1 MGSIDVVAIERRL
14 RTRYELARFGRAL
27 AGVMPAVAVVWLA
40 AAVASRPW
48 SAVAFG
54 ASMLFAGVILLW
66 YGREPRRALL
76 PGLGAGMVPLGL
88 ALAANRWGHV
98 CTGDGCTSLCLPTCV
113 AGGVIAGLLVASV
126 GHRYRRGLG
135 FWVGAS
141 AVALLTGAM
150 GCACIGYA
158 GVGGLLLG
166 FGAGL
171 VPNLVRTLRG
181 HRSP

>member
-1 MGSIDVVAIERRL
+1 MDSIDVVAIERRL
-14 RTRYELARFGRAL
+14 RTRYELVRCGRAL
-27 AGVMPAVAVVWLA
+27 VGVMPAAALVWFA
-40 AAVASRPW
+40 ALLASRPV
-48 SAVAFG
+48 STVLFG
-54 ASMLFAGVILLW
+54 GLMMLAGAILLW

-98 CTGDGCTSLCLPTCV
+98 CTGGGCTNLCLPACV
-113 AGGVIAGLLVASV
+113 TGGVIAGLLVAGV
-126 GHRYRRGLG
+126 GHRYRRGVG

-158 GVGGLLLG
+158 GVGGLVLG

-171 VPNLVRTLRG
+171 MPRLSRTFGGQR
-181 HRSP
+181 HP